1 LNSPPPLKIGDI
13 IVDPPFILA
22 PMAGYTKSPFRSI
35 CRRSGCGLVF
45 TEMVTA
51 EGVLRRASRTM
62 HYLETLPEERPIAAH
77 IYGNNPDSLAEAA
90 RGSLNRWGASR

>member
-1 LNSPPPLKIGDI
+1 
-13 IVDPPFILA
+13 
-22 PMAGYTKSPFRSI
+22 
-35 CRRSGCGLVF
+35 
-45 TEMVTA
+45 
-51 EGVLRRASRTM
+51 M